1 LQARGVAAELLK
13 TGIADG
19 DGSTRT
25 IKLEL
30 HRIVLYE
37 GKSQL
42 ARMLDAIC
50 STTSFWLWR
59 VPLACLRQL

>member
-1 LQARGVAAELLK
+1 LQARRVTAELLK

-19 DGSTRT
+19 NGSTRT

-37 GKSQL
+37 SKSQL
-42 ARMLDAIC
+42 ARMLDATR
-50 STTSFWLWR
+50 STTSFS
-59 VPLACLRQL
+59 LRPAP